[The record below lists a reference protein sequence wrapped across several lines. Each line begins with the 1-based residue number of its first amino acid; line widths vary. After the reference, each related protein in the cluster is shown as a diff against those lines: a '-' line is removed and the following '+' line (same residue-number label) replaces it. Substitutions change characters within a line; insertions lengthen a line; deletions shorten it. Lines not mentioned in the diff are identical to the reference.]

1 MGLGISSR
9 RASPREKATI
19 LASMVCRIEAFQ
31 LNQAY
36 LCTYLLMHRERERE
50 RERGREGGREGGTDA
65 DGGGG
70 GGRDRDREG

>member
-31 LNQAY
+31 FNQAY
-36 LCTYLLMHRERERE
+36 LCTYLLMHKERE
-50 RERGREGGREGGTDA
+50 RERGREGGRDA
-65 DGGGG
+65 DGGGGGG